1 MLVNLSCIN
10 LCHVSALFGVHSKQ
24 FAFCFQSAP
33 AQPPT
38 GDFVRDSDGDTVK
51 KAKAKTDD
59 GDEGADGIA
68 SLVGSTGF
76 AHAFIATLR

>member
-1 MLVNLSCIN
+1 MPC
-10 LCHVSALFGVHSKQ
+10 LFTFWSPRY
-24 FAFCFQSAP
+24 AICFQSAP

>member
-1 MLVNLSCIN
+1 M
-10 LCHVSALFGVHSKQ
+10 
-24 FAFCFQSAP
+24 
-33 AQPPT
+33 
-38 GDFVRDSDGDTVK
+38 K

-76 AHAFIATLR
+76 AHAFIATLRYVEPIWQPHPPWFEAMNSFVTLLGYCKSN